1 MQMLAIQAL
10 GKAYK
15 RYPHRRD
22 RVLERLMPWHGARHE
37 RVWVLR
43 NVDLSVQRGEC
54 VGIIGQN
61 GSGKST
67 LLKLVT
73 GTTEPTE
80 GSVDVRGR
88 VAAILELG
96 MGFHPEFSGRQNVM
110 VAGQLLGLQTHEVA
124 AAMPAV
130 EEFAEIG
137 RYFDE
142 PVRTYSSGMHVRL
155 AFSIATAVRPDGIPR

>member
-1 MQMLAIQAL
+1 MLAIQTL

-22 RVLERLMPWHGARHE
+22 RVLEKILPWRGPRHE
-37 RVWVLR
+37 QVWVLR
-43 NVDLSVQRGEC
+43 GLDLSVERGEC

-67 LLKLVT
+67 LLKLVA

-80 GSVDVRGR
+80 GSIKVDGR
-88 VAAILELG
+88 IAAILELG
-96 MGFHPEFSGRQNVM
+96 MGFHPEFTGRQNVM
-110 VAGQLLGLQTHEVA
+110 VAGQLLGLQTHEVT

-130 EEFAEIG
+130 EAFAEIG

-142 PVRTYSSGMHVRL
+142 PVRTY
-155 AFSIATAVRPDGIPR
+155 

>member
-1 MQMLAIQAL
+1 M
-10 GKAYK
+10 
-15 RYPHRRD
+15 
-22 RVLERLMPWHGARHE
+22 
-37 RVWVLR
+37 
-43 NVDLSVQRGEC
+43 
-54 VGIIGQN
+54 
-61 GSGKST
+61 
-67 LLKLVT
+67 
-73 GTTEPTE
+73 
-80 GSVDVRGR
+80 DVRGR

-155 AFSIATAVRPDGIPR
+155 AFSIATGLSLGLISYTLVKVGAGRFREVSPLLWILTVLFILRYIYLSVA